1 MKNDHFEQ
9 RMRKFEN
16 TNDYRLYPD
25 MFTIARIDGRN
36 FSRLTRSDLKLKPFD
51 ETIRNCMI
59 ETVKHLMDNTGF
71 KCVFGFT
78 QSDEIS
84 ILFDSRYQVINNTFA
99 GKIRKFNSILAS
111 EASVKFSML
120 MNHHSVFDC
129 RIIQLPTME
138 LVQDYFLWRISDSE
152 RNCLNQWCYYL
163 LINND
168 GLSALRA
175 QKTLDKQTIQ
185 WKNEYLFNNH
195 GINFDKLPSWH
206 KRGVGIYFMDYEK
219 DGYNPITKQTVQVIR
234 RKLNVNLELPRQN
247 YKYSKLIAKLYD
259 NIIITSKIKEKNNNK
274 KKETN

>member
-1 MKNDHFEQ
+1 MKNDYFEQ

-51 ETIRNCMI
+51 QNIRNCMI
-59 ETVKHLMDNTGF
+59 ETVKHLMNNTGF

-84 ILFDSRYQVINNTFA
+84 ILFDSHYQVINNTFA

-120 MNHHSVFDC
+120 INHHCVFDC

-163 LINND
+163 LINSD
-168 GLSALRA
+168 GLSPLRA

-195 GINFDKLPSWH
+195 DINFDKLPSWQ
-206 KRGVGIYFMDYEK
+206 KRGVGIYFIDYDKE
-219 DGYNPITKQTVQVIR
+219 GYNPITKQTVQVIR

-247 YKYSKLIAKLYD
+247 YEYSKFIAKLYD
-259 NIIITSKIKEKNNNK
+259 NIIVASKIKEQ
-274 KKETN
+274 

>member
-1 MKNDHFEQ
+1 MKNDYFEQ
-9 RMRKFEN
+9 TMRRFEN
-16 TNDYRLYPD
+16 TNDYRLYPH
-25 MFTIARIDGRN
+25 MFTIIRIDGRN
-36 FSRLTRSDLKLKPFD
+36 FSRLTRTDLKLKPFD
-51 ETIRNCMI
+51 LTIRNCMI
-59 ETVKHLMDNTGF
+59 ETVKHLMYNTGF

-120 MNHHSVFDC
+120 MNHHCVFDC
-129 RIIQLPTME
+129 RIIQVPTME

-163 LINND
+163 LINSD
-168 GLSALRA
+168 GLSPLKA
-175 QKTLDKQTIQ
+175 QKALDKQTIQ

-195 GINFDKLPSWH
+195 GINFDKLPDWQ
-206 KRGVGIYFMDYEK
+206 KRGIGIYFMNYEK
-219 DGYNPITKQTVQVIR
+219 EGYNPITEQTVLVVR

-247 YKYSKLIAKLYD
+247 YEYSNLIAKLYD
-259 NIIITSKIKEKNNNK
+259 NMIVNSRIKER
-274 KKETN
+274 T